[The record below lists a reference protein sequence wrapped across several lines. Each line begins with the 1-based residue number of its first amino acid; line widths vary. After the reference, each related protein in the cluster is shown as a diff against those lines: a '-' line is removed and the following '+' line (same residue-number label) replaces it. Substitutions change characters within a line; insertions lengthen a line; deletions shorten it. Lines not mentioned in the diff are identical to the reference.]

1 MTSSPTNE
9 STLAESSSNLL
20 LVIFIHGFK
29 GSDNTFKEFPKR
41 LQHILSEGI
50 DDIRVESIVF
60 PAYEVSHYWVFD
72 ISGT

>member
-72 ISGT
+72 VSGT

>member
-41 LQHILSEGI
+41 LQHILSEDI
-50 DDIRVESIVF
+50 DDVRVESIVF

>member
-29 GSDNTFKEFPKR
+29 GSDNTFKELPKR